1 MYSILTNQDTHD
13 AITAEFAR
21 YKDEKTPRNSRMT
34 FAEELTNAYIN
45 YHGYRPPS
53 SVLDRLAT
61 LILQDEI
68 TDSDVYKVAHNESP
82 ILSYTQID
90 RREKRERKAG
100 VVEYGNDTVIGRKK
114 TFFTDDEGTPQ
125 GRNAKVYN
133 ILR

>member
-1 MYSILTNQDTHD
+1 MYSILTNQDAHD

-45 YHGYRPPS
+45 YHGYWPPS